1 MGTNSVAIIDDD
13 ASANRALGR
22 LLRGAGFEPSGFES
36 AESFLAA
43 PARSAFACLLV
54 DIQLTGMS
62 GLELQRQL
70 QAEGGQQPVIF
81 ITAHDDPAY
90 RAEAVR
96 RGCAGFFRKTDPG
109 ALIIDTLRRATAT
122 TSGSTNGKKN
132 GGT

>member
-1 MGTNSVAIIDDD
+1 MGTKSVAIIDDD

-22 LLRGAGFEPSGFES
+22 LLRGAGFEPIGFDS

-43 PARSAFACLLV
+43 PTRPSFACLLI

-62 GLELQRQL
+62 GLELQRKL
-70 QAEGGQQPVIF
+70 QAEGSRQPVIF

-96 RGCAGFFRKTDPG
+96 RGCVGFFRKTDPG
-109 ALIIDTLRRATAT
+109 ALIVDTLRRATA
-122 TSGSTNGKKN
+122 NGKS
-132 GGT
+132 

>member
-1 MGTNSVAIIDDD
+1 MVTKSVAIIDDD

-36 AESFLAA
+36 AERFLAD
-43 PARSAFACLLV
+43 PVRPTFGCLLV

-70 QAEGGQQPVIF
+70 QSEGSHVPVIF
-81 ITAHDDPAY
+81 ITAHDDPGY

-96 RGCAGFFRKTDPG
+96 RGCVGFFRKTDPG
-109 ALIIDTLRRATAT
+109 ALIVDALRRALAM
-122 TSGSTNGKKN
+122 NGK
-132 GGT
+132 G

>member
-1 MGTNSVAIIDDD
+1 MGTSSVAIIDDD

-22 LLRGAGFEPSGFES
+22 LLRGAGFDPSGFES

-43 PARSAFACLLV
+43 SARPSFACLLV

-70 QAEGGQQPVIF
+70 QTEGSHVPLIF

-90 RAEAVR
+90 RAEAMR
-96 RGCAGFFRKTDPG
+96 RGCVGFFRKTDPG
-109 ALIIDTLRRATAT
+109 ALIVDALRRAIA
-122 TSGSTNGKKN
+122 TNGKAP
-132 GGT
+132 